1 MNSFNQIFTLLSDLY
16 QSCQII
22 QTGCLLRMRDV
33 TAVEIVVIITKQKAA
48 MTKFEFD
55 GYNNKFDVNNNKI

>member
-1 MNSFNQIFTLLSDLY
+1 MIYRSAPCY
-16 QSCQII
+16 
-22 QTGCLLRMRDV
+22 
-33 TAVEIVVIITKQKAA
+33 VEALETFDDKFLIGKAA